1 MDFRQQERFQG
12 DNRLESVR
20 GGDLG
25 SGPGKFA
32 LRKRAKKQG
41 VGRRHVKEQAWLKA
55 SKNWKT

>member
-12 DNRLESVR
+12 ENRLESVR

-25 SGPGKFA
+25 LGAGSSPPKT
-32 LRKRAKKQG
+32 REKQG

-55 SKNWKT
+55 SRNWKT